1 MVQKEVCLSIHLL
14 PTCLA
19 SSLQSFPKNPFR
31 PGHHGSRPTL
41 PLTFI
46 PSTPSPT
53 TTGYPN
59 LVSDPVVCPTAPK
72 LFSLLLTP
80 LPALPTLSP
89 LGPSPRPE
97 ATCLSP
103 APPGR
108 PRESSVCLQVRTPG
122 FSWRQRW
129 LRLHHWAPVLPE
141 VPPTL
146 SLLIGATM
154 TFKYLNPLMTTPL
167 LYTSVASQS
176 S

>member
-1 MVQKEVCLSIHLL
+1 MVPGPPFHSPL
-14 PTCLA
+14 
-19 SSLQSFPKNPFR
+19 FPQ
-31 PGHHGSRPTL
+31 HHHPPPQGILNWCPTL
-41 PLTFI
+41 L
-46 PSTPSPT
+46 STPQPQSSSPCCS
-53 TTGYPN
+53 P
-59 LVSDPVVCPTAPK
+59 
-72 LFSLLLTP
+72 P

-154 TFKYLNPLMTTPL
+154 TFKYLNPIMTTPL